1 MTSPEEGE
9 VPNFWAAAEK
19 YSTLSG
25 SARGEGGRFDG
36 CSKISFVD
44 LVERSESER
53 EPTGRDLVVE
63 VVEEGLAGGLLLT
76 LLWRLLKN
84 DVRVL
89 TPGLVGD
96 VAIGMNEE
104 STVGFVTAV

>member
-1 MTSPEEGE
+1 MTSPEDGE
-9 VPNFWAAAEK
+9 VPSFWAAAEK

-25 SARGEGGRFDG
+25 NARGEGGRFGG

-63 VVEEGLAGGLLLT
+63 VVEDGLAGGLLLT